1 MARMH
6 SVVTI
11 ERPVQEVFGFFL
23 APDENA
29 RITDPSVESVIK
41 TPTGP
46 TGPGT
51 TFRIRQHSLGKQR
64 ETVTR
69 FTGIE
74 PDRTI
79 EFEAVIGPMRPR
91 CSLTFA
97 PAGRGTTVIFAG
109 DSRPI
114 GPLKL
119 LSPVFNRKGQHLWS
133 ERLRRI
139 KTLLEDTGC
148 SEQRVPDS

>member
-11 ERPVQEVFGFFL
+11 ERPVQEVFGFLL
-23 APDENA
+23 ALEENA
-29 RITDPSVESVIK
+29 RKTDPSVQSVIK
-41 TPTGP
+41 RPTGL
-46 TGPGT
+46 TRPGT

-79 EFEAVIGPMRPR
+79 EFEAVIGPMRPK
-91 CSLTFA
+91 CSLTFV
-97 PAGRGTTVIFAG
+97 PTGEGTRVTFAG

-119 LSPVFNRKGQHLWS
+119 FTPVFNRKGQQAWG
-133 ERLRRI
+133 ERLTRI
-139 KTLLEDTGC
+139 KTVLE
-148 SEQRVPDS
+148 EPVVQR